1 MGVGGEDEPANDNPP
16 QQASIRHILVERA
29 GQLVNCPDVMK
40 GVTRHMADRQPRYGF
55 HTYRVRVN
63 TASDETGEGVVY
75 VGADSLT
82 VTPAGALI
90 LAIEQHALED
100 FEEAPDGELRLK
112 ADASGIDVPP
122 VAVFAPGQ
130 WYSAILVD
138 PESHEPL
145 YGGDLDEEDE
155 EQ

>member
-1 MGVGGEDEPANDNPP
+1 M
-16 QQASIRHILVERA
+16 A
-29 GQLVNCPDVMK
+29 G
-40 GVTRHMADRQPRYGF
+40 RQPRYGF
-55 HTYRVRVN
+55 YTYRVRVN
-63 TASDETGEGVVY
+63 AASDEQGEGVVF

-100 FEEAPDGELRLK
+100 FEQAPDGELRLK

-130 WYSAILVD
+130 WYSAVLVD

-145 YGGDLDEEDE
+145 YDGDMEEADEEEGEEEEEDE
-155 EQ
+155 EP